1 MTQKRAPRAGNL
13 VHVTD
18 GLLGVYL
25 GLGIVIDT
33 GTSECTVLID
43 GMLDIYAMNEIR
55 LVSEKIDGI
64 TQQRSTRKR
73 RSASA
78 RRW

>member
-1 MTQKRAPRAGNL
+1 MIRQKVPRPGHL

-25 GLGIVIDT
+25 GLGIVIDV
-33 GTSECTVLID
+33 GESECTVLID

-64 TQQRSTRKR
+64 TQERAIKKR
-73 RSASA
+73 RTSTG
-78 RRW
+78 RR